1 MPRFDANLDYLFL
14 EQDGLPARI
23 AAAAKAGFKG
33 VEMLRPYATPAAGV
47 KEALTAAGV
56 EAVLINS
63 PTDPEKGTMGHA
75 ALPGEEAVF
84 EAEIGQALDYAAA
97 IGAGR
102 IHVLSGR
109 IDPAS
114 ASARD
119 TLIANLSRA
128 APEAEKR
135 GITLL
140 IEPLNGHDQ
149 PGYFLNRA
157 EQGAEIVEA
166 VGHPAVRLQFDCYHT
181 QVQQGDVLR
190 RLEGVLDLVG
200 HIQIAGPPAR
210 VAPDQGEVN
219 YPWLLAES
227 DALGYGGW
235 IGFEYRCPEGTSA
248 GLAWAAPYGIRAG

>member
-14 EQDGLPARI
+14 EQDSLPARI

-56 EAVLINS
+56 EAGLINS

-84 EAEIGQALDYAAA
+84 EAEVRQARDYAAA

-114 ASARD
+114 APARD
-119 TLIANLSRA
+119 TLIANLRRA
-128 APEAEKR
+128 APEAQRR
-135 GITLL
+135 GVTLL

-190 RLEGVLDLVG
+190 RLEGVLALVG

-210 VAPDQGEVN
+210 VSPDQGEVN
-219 YPWLLAES
+219 YPWLLAEI

-235 IGFEYRCPEGTSA
+235 IGFEYRCPDGTPA

>member
-14 EQDGLPARI
+14 EQDGLPSRI
-23 AAAAKAGFKG
+23 AAAAQAGFRG
-33 VEMLRPYATPAAGV
+33 VEMLRPYATPASAV
-47 KEALTAAGV
+47 KAALAAAGV

-75 ALPGEEAVF
+75 ALPGDEAVF
-84 EAEIGQALDYAAA
+84 EAEIAQALDYAAA

-109 IDPAS
+109 ADPDS

-119 TLIANLSRA
+119 TLIANLKRA
-128 APEAEKR
+128 APEAQRR
-135 GITLL
+135 GVTLL
-140 IEPLNGHDQ
+140 IEPLNGRDQ

-166 VGHPAVRLQFDCYHT
+166 VGHSAVRLQFDCYHT

-190 RLEGVLDLVG
+190 RLEGVLALVG

-219 YPWLLAES
+219 YPWLLTEI
-227 DALGYGGW
+227 DRLGYGGW
-235 IGFEYRCPEGTSA
+235 IGFEYRCPEGTAA